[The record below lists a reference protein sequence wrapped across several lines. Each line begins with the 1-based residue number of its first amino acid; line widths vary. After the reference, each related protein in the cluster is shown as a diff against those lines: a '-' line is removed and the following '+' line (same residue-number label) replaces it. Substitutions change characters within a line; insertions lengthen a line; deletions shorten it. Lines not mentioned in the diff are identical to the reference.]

1 MSNDTLTTVGK
12 RVGRLN
18 GPDIVTGRT
27 AYADDIHL
35 AGMLHGRVLHS
46 PHAHARIRSVD
57 VDRARA
63 FPGVVD
69 IITAKETSKGST
81 LFASKEV
88 CYEGQKVAVVIAED
102 PDIAEDALEL
112 IEVDY
117 RVLPSTTDPY
127 EAMSPDAPP
136 VILDAPTEDVFD
148 DDGRR
153 LSNIADWSEHIDGD
167 VEAAFANA
175 DAIVEAEYRAP
186 FWHQTYMEPN
196 SCTARAEPDGRI
208 TLWTSCQGSFNIRDA
223 VSGALDIPQGRIRVI
238 PLEMGGG
245 FGAKNGPFTEPHAVL
260 GAIRTGRPVKILMSR
275 EEEFIDGR
283 PAPGCWVRLKTAG
296 KKDGTITA
304 VEGRIAWDGGVSGR
318 SGAVVR
324 LIGPYLIE
332 NVKLEALG
340 VRTNKP
346 APGAFRAPGA
356 PQMALARESNLDMLA
371 RELDIDPIELRM
383 KNAVGPGHRSPTGAP
398 IPHDWLRDT
407 LQAASDTAEWGKKKL
422 KPNQGVGIACGD
434 WRNGSGATNAFVTL
448 SSDGSVSVLT
458 GQVDITGLHT
468 VMAQIVAEELHVP
481 VDRVKMTLGDT
492 DKVPYTS
499 LSAGSKAAYSAG
511 TAARRAAEDAREQLL
526 KVGAGILEA
535 AVEDVEIGD
544 ECVFVSGS
552 PSRSVSFGDVAS
564 EAEGSP
570 NGPISGTSI
579 VGSIPSY
586 ASYAVNV
593 ATVEVDTETGHVKL
607 IDLVA
612 AQDVGKALNPML
624 VEGQVEGGAVQ
635 SVAYGLM
642 EGMIYDD
649 EGRVG
654 NPNLLDYAI
663 PTIGDVP
670 KVKTVLVETPCD
682 HGPYGAKGVGEPPII
697 PGAAAIANA
706 IYDAVGVRITQIPI
720 TPERVVRALK
730 ENGGP
735 S

>member
-1 MSNDTLTTVGK
+1 MSTETLASVGK

-35 AGMLHGRVLHS
+35 ADMLHGRLVRS
-46 PHAHARIRSVD
+46 PHAHARIRSINVD
-57 VDRARA
+57 KARA
-63 FPGVVD
+63 LPGVVD
-69 IITAKETSKGST
+69 IITSKETKGKT
-81 LFASKEV
+81 LFAGGEV
-88 CYEGQKVAVVIAED
+88 LYEGQKVALIIAED
-102 PDIAEDALEL
+102 PDIAEDAVEL
-112 IEVDY
+112 VDVEY
-117 RVLPSTTDPY
+117 KVLPSATDPY
-127 EAMSPDAPP
+127 VAMQPGAPA
-136 VILDAPTEDVFD
+136 VIVGAPTEDVRD
-148 DDGRR
+148 ESGQR
-153 LSNIADWSEHIDGD
+153 LSNIATRSEYIGGD
-167 VEAAFANA
+167 VEAAFKDA
-175 DAIVEAEYRAP
+175 DAVVEAEYRAP

-196 SCTARAEPDGRI
+196 SCTARTEPDGRI

-223 VSGALDIPQGRIRVI
+223 VSGALDIPQGKIRVI

-245 FGAKNGPFTEPHAVL
+245 FGAKNGVFAEPHAVL
-260 GAIRTGRPVKILMSR
+260 GAVRTGRPVKILMTR
-275 EEEFIDGR
+275 EEEFTDGR

-304 VEGRIAWDGGVSGR
+304 VEGRIAWDGGISGR
-318 SGAVVR
+318 SGAVER
-324 LIGPYLIE
+324 LIGPYVIE
-332 NVKLEALG
+332 NTNLEALG

-371 RELDIDPIELRM
+371 KKLGIDPLELRL

-398 IPHDWLRDT
+398 IPEDWMKDT
-407 LQAASDTAEWGKKKL
+407 LNAAADTAEWGKKL
-422 KPNQGVGIACGD
+422 KPNQGMGLACGD
-434 WRNGSGATNAFVTL
+434 WRNGSGATNAFVTVA
-448 SSDGSVSVLT
+448 SDGSVSCLT

-481 VDRVKMTLGDT
+481 VEKVIVTLGDT

-511 TAARRAAEDAREQLL
+511 TAAKRAGEDARNQLL
-526 KVGAGILEA
+526 EVGAGILEA
-535 AVEDVEIGD
+535 AVTDVEIGD
-544 ECVFVSGS
+544 EQVFVTGS
-552 PSRSVSFGDVAS
+552 PDRSVSFGEIAD
-564 EAEGSP
+564 EAEGSS
-570 NGPISGTSI
+570 NGPISGSSI

-586 ASYAVNV
+586 ASYAVNI
-593 ATVEVDTETGHVKL
+593 ATVEVDRETGSVKL

-612 AQDVGKALNPML
+612 AQDVGRALNPML

-642 EGMIYDD
+642 EGMIYNDQ
-649 EGRVG
+649 GRVG

-697 PGAAAIANA
+697 PGAAAIVNA
-706 IYDAVGVRITQIPI
+706 IEDAVGVRVTQIPI
-720 TPERVVRALK
+720 TPERLVKALK
-730 ENGGP
+730 EKEKQ